1 MYCLP
6 AESMVA
12 PAIEALSPDE
22 DSEETLVV
30 SKKKLEELVRRLERH
45 LEELTKEN
53 ERLRQMLELQEGRR
67 SPLPSWVKPNTKKG
81 PEGTPGKR
89 GAKPGH
95 EAHHRPP
102 PEKVHETREAGLDAC
117 PDCGGEL
124 KGPSSGMTTRWSRSS
139 RAMCA

>member
-1 MYCLP
+1 M
-6 AESMVA
+6 A

-67 SPLPSWVKPNTKKG
+67 SPQPS
-81 PEGTPGKR
+81 
-89 GAKPGH
+89 
-95 EAHHRPP
+95 
-102 PEKVHETREAGLDAC
+102 
-117 PDCGGEL
+117 
-124 KGPSSGMTTRWSRSS
+124 TTTS
-139 RAMCA
+139 RAPTVKGRSPTSCDSGTTGTK